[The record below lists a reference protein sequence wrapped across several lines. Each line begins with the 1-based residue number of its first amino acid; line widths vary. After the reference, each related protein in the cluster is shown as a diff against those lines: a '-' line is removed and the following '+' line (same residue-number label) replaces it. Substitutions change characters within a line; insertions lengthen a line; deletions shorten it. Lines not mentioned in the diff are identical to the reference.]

1 MATVGEGCDEEFG
14 DESGGEAGG
23 GEVSDLGGRDAERCL
38 QARDER
44 KDDEGGA
51 RQQHHCGDDGG
62 NESAAQPVD
71 HGDTSS
77 LTTTTPALNPV
88 VQPDNNSSHACP
100 DGQYRARATYTRLVA
115 ERAAPARKSAD
126 ARRDEIVRATL
137 GLVATKGFAGVTL
150 REVAQEVG
158 IVHGLIRHYFAGRD
172 ELVAAAFEH
181 AVTAE
186 LAADDALVSGR
197 APVPALA
204 AWLAATPEQH
214 YRVWIDAWSEAPRT
228 PALAAALE
236 RHHSECE
243 GILTELIRRVLDERT
258 LDGRADAAETSD
270 AHEPRDP
277 AAESRLLTAVADG
290 VAVQQH
296 AVGTLDA
303 DAANEI
309 VFSFAEQRLGLEPG
323 ELARARPVPTRGRWT
338 EHGGTAPVD

>member
-1 MATVGEGCDEEFG
+1 M
-14 DESGGEAGG
+14 
-23 GEVSDLGGRDAERCL
+23 
-38 QARDER
+38 
-44 KDDEGGA
+44 
-51 RQQHHCGDDGG
+51 
-62 NESAAQPVD
+62 
-71 HGDTSS
+71 
-77 LTTTTPALNPV
+77 
-88 VQPDNNSSHACP
+88 
-100 DGQYRARATYTRLVA
+100 A
-115 ERAAPARKSAD
+115 ERAATARKSAD
-126 ARRDEIVRATL
+126 ERRDEIVRATL
-137 GLVATKGFAGVTL
+137 GIVATKGFAGVTL
-150 REVAQEVG
+150 REVATEVG

-186 LAADDALVSGR
+186 LAGDDALVSGL

-243 GILTELIRRVLDERT
+243 GILTQLIARVLDER
-258 LDGRADAAETSD
+258 GDAASAE
-270 AHEPRDP
+270 RDP
-277 AAESRLLTAVADG
+277 AVESRLLTAVTDG

-303 DAANEI
+303 DAANAI
-309 VFSFAEQRLGLEPG
+309 VFSFAEQRLGLAPG

-338 EHGGTAPVD
+338 ERGSVTPVD